1 MSYLIDK
8 NAKCAVIGDGSW
20 ATAIVKILLE
30 NEHTV
35 GWYVRRHQ
43 DIACIKRRK
52 RNPNYLSDV
61 HLPTSRLAMSSDIN
75 EVIADADIII
85 LAVPSVYFKTT
96 IEPLNIDISGKFFVS
111 AIKGIVPGEYVTIAE
126 FINRRYGVPFEQMG
140 VVTGPCHAEEVA
152 LERISYLTIFCKSN
166 ENCVELGNRF
176 KTKYINVSY
185 SNDIYGAEYA
195 PVLKNVYALAVGI
208 VVGLGYGDNFIAVLI
223 SNSAM
228 EMTRFMDQSYPAGRD
243 MNASAY
249 LGDLLVT
256 AYSKFSRNRAF
267 GLMIG
272 KGYSVSS
279 ARIEMNMVAEGYYA
293 AECICHINRRYGVS
307 MPILDAVYKIL
318 YKGENAEK
326 TVKNLIKKL
335 R

>member
-1 MSYLIDK
+1 MS
-8 NAKCAVIGDGSW
+8 N
-20 ATAIVKILLE
+20 
-30 NEHTV
+30 
-35 GWYVRRHQ
+35 
-43 DIACIKRRK
+43 
-52 RNPNYLSDV
+52 
-61 HLPTSRLAMSSDIN
+61 DIN
-75 EVIADADIII
+75 QVIAGADIIV
-85 LAVPSVYFKTT
+85 LAVPSVYFKAT

-111 AIKGIVPGEYVTIAE
+111 AIKGIVPGEYLTIAE
-126 FINRRYGVPFEQMG
+126 FMNRRYGLSFEQMG
-140 VVTGPCHAEEVA
+140 VVTGPCHAEAVA
-152 LERISYLTIFCKSN
+152 LERLSYLTIFCKTH

-176 KTKYINVSY
+176 KTTYINVSY
-185 SNDIYGAEYA
+185 NNDIYGAEHA

-228 EMTRFMDQSYPAGRD
+228 EMTRFMTQSYPAGRD

-256 AYSKFSRNRAF
+256 AYSKFSRNRTF
-267 GLMIG
+267 GVMIG

-279 ARIEMNMVAEGYYA
+279 AKIEMNMVAEGYYA
-293 AECICHINRRYGVS
+293 TECLHHINRRHDVS

-326 TVKNLIKKL
+326 TMKNLIKKL